1 MLPFFVGDY
10 MFHQTNP
17 IIKIMGLINKE
28 AWAIIM
34 DFVKKQCPLATIGLI
49 INFGKTSLHN
59 NC

>member
-17 IIKIMGLINKE
+17 IIGIMGLIDKE

-34 DFVKKQCPLATIGLI
+34 DFVDKQCPLTTIGLI
-49 INFGKTSLHN
+49 VKFEKHFPTQ
-59 NC
+59 